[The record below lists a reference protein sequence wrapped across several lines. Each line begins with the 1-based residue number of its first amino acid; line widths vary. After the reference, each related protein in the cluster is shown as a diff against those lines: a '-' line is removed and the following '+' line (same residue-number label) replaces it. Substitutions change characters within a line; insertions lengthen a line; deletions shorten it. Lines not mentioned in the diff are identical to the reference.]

1 MIIDMH
7 AHVWPDA
14 IARRALSSNIPTM
27 VLHGDGTVA
36 GLRLAQQQAGVDRS
50 VCLAVATSAAQV
62 EPANRFVGSLDRA
75 HVIPFGTIH
84 PDLSIEE
91 NRTHLRRAG
100 VAGVKLHPA
109 FQRFRL
115 DDPRLRELLDALA
128 ADYVFV
134 AHVGATATDD
144 GAGAT
149 PKMLRELSDDL
160 PALRIVACHFGGYRR
175 LQDAEEFLVGSRVHL
190 DTSWP
195 PSLGQLDPARVRS
208 LVRRQGA
215 DRVVFASD
223 WPTAS
228 VADEL
233 NALESLGLDDDE
245 LRMITGGNASELLG
259 LA

>member
-1 MIIDMH
+1 VIIDMH
-7 AHVWPDA
+7 THVWPDA

-27 VLHGDGTVA
+27 PLRGDGTVA
-36 GLRLAQQQAGVDRS
+36 GLRRAQQEAGVDRS
-50 VCLAVATSAAQV
+50 VCLAVATSAQQV
-62 EPANRFVGSLDRA
+62 EAANRFVGSLDRE

-91 NRTHLRRAG
+91 NRAHLERAG
-100 VAGVKLHPA
+100 VPGVKLHPA

-115 DDPRLRELLDALA
+115 DDPRLRALLDALSP
-128 ADYVFV
+128 DYVFI

-149 PKMLRELSDDL
+149 PRMLRQLSDDL
-160 PALRIVACHFGGYRR
+160 PALRIVACHFGGYHR
-175 LQDAEEFLVGSRVHL
+175 LTDAEEQLVGSRVHL

-195 PSLGQLDPARVRS
+195 PSLGELDPTHVRE
-208 LVRRQGA
+208 LVRRHGA

-228 VADEL
+228 VAAEL
-233 NALESLGLDDDE
+233 TALRSLGLDDDE
-245 LRMITGGNASELLG
+245 VRMISGENAAELLR
-259 LA
+259 LD